1 MEAAVLVVVAI
12 GLIALAQVFAIRAR
26 RQGYGWLTWAGVV
39 PLLASVACLVWAVV
53 LTVSVPSN

>member
-1 MEAAVLVVVAI
+1 VAAL
-12 GLIALAQVFAIRAR
+12 GLIALGQVFAIRGR
-26 RQGYGWLTWAGVV
+26 RQGFGWLTWAGII

>member
-1 MEAAVLVVVAI
+1 MEAAVLVVAAL
-12 GLIALAQVFAIRAR
+12 GLIALGQVFAIRGR
-26 RQGYGWLTWAGVV
+26 RQGFGWLTWAGII